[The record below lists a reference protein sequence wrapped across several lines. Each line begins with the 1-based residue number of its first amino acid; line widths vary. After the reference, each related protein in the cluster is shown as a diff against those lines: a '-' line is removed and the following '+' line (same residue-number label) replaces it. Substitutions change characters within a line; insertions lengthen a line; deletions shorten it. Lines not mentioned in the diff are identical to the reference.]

1 MNKTLLIYH
10 GDCPDGFMAATIFRK
25 ATNQDAAE
33 VEFYAGIHQQP
44 PPDVTGKDVVFVDF
58 SYRRPVICEMA
69 GQAKSILI
77 VDHHVSAQKDLI
89 NLPTNVETVFDMNQ
103 SGAGLAWRVF
113 MKKAPVPEIVLYVQ
127 ALDLWRLD
135 AYDNLKDVMAALRS
149 YDYDF
154 DLWTKFLEADQTELI
169 AAMAEEGSSIQRK
182 QNKDI
187 EELIKIGKHELEIG
201 GQKVPVVNAPHAL
214 HGAAN
219 ILAQNKPFAA
229 CYCIINGS
237 ALFSLRSDKNG
248 TDVSKVAGLYGGG
261 GHKHAA
267 GFRLPY
273 SIDCLD
279 KALRL
284 APSKTG
290 KNHPV

>member
-1 MNKTLLIYH
+1 
-10 GDCPDGFMAATIFRK
+10 MAATIFRK
-25 ATNQDAAE
+25 ARRHDSGQT
-33 VEFYAGIHQQP
+33 EFYAGVHQEP

-58 SYRRPVICEMA
+58 SYRRHIILEMA
-69 GQAKSILI
+69 EQAKSILI
-77 VDHHVSAQKDLI
+77 VDHHISAQKDLI

-103 SGAGLAWRVF
+103 SGAGLAWQVF

-169 AAMAEEGSSIQRK
+169 KTMAEEGTSIQRK